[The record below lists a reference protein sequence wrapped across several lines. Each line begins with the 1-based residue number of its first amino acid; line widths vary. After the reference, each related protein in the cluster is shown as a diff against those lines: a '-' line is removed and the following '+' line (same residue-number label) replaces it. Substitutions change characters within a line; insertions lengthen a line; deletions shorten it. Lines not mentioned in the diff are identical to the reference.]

1 MSKELPK
8 TYTPEAYEDA
18 IYKKWEESGFFN
30 PDVCVAKKV
39 CNQNAEPFT
48 IVLPPPN
55 ITDKLHLGHMVMV
68 AVSDILIRYNRMRGK
83 RALWIPGTDHA
94 AIATQNVVE
103 KKLWKE
109 KHQTRHDL
117 GREKFLAEVW
127 QFVKTTQATIIHQLK
142 KTGASLDWSR
152 EAFTLDETRQAA
164 VKQMFIDMYN
174 EGVIYQGYR
183 VVNWCPRCQST
194 LADDEVEYKK
204 EKGKLYWLKYGP
216 FILATSR
223 PETKLGD
230 TAVAVYPGDER
241 YKDMVGKKYQ
251 IPGVLGEF
259 EITVVAD
266 RAVDPKFGSGAIKV
280 TPAHDFTDY
289 EISQRHGITMKQIIN
304 EEGKMM
310 ANCGKYAGL
319 TTAEARAAIVKD
331 MEDIGLIDH
340 IEEGYEHNLA
350 VCYRCGTT
358 IEPLPSKQ
366 WFVAV
371 DKKIKK
377 LGGKSLK
384 EKAIAVAKSGEIKF
398 VPERFTKRYLDWM
411 ENLHDWCISR
421 QIWFGHQ
428 IPAWYRK
435 NAECR
440 MQNAECKD
448 KGVEITYYVHGTT
461 LDNEQEKASGHYDVE
476 LSELGIRQSH
486 DLKDLVKEEKFDAVF
501 CSDLKR
507 AVASATIA
515 FGDKYKIIQDKRLRE
530 CDYGDLT
537 RGDNKKVEAMEKKI
551 INQPFPNGE
560 SYRDVEN
567 RVREFLAEV
576 TDKYAGKKIAIVAH
590 KAPQLAI
597 EILLNNKTWEQAIDE
612 DWRKQKAWQPGWKYE
627 LKELVYVG
635 EEKPG
640 ENWTQD
646 SDVLD
651 TWFSSGMWTFST
663 LGYPKKTN
671 DLKTYHPTQVLET
684 GYEIITLWV
693 SRMIM
698 MSLFAMNEIP
708 FANVYLHG
716 MVLDAQ
722 GKKMSK
728 SKGNGI
734 DPLEMI
740 QKYGTDAVRMSL
752 IVGNTPG
759 NDTRMSEQKIAD
771 FRNFANKLWNIAR
784 YIIMQNAECRMQ
796 NDKKINEKDLTLT
809 DRWILG
815 KMEELIVY
823 VSTDIENF
831 RFSQAGERLRD
842 FTWNDLADWYLEA
855 AKFEHNEAKSLI
867 LKNILA
873 DLLKLW
879 HPFMPFVTE
888 AIWSE
893 MGSDNLLMV
902 APWPKEND
910 LAIQEKEN
918 ENFIIII
925 NIIKVIRNL
934 RSEYKIPPTQ
944 KVKAVIYAG
953 AQLELLQSQ
962 AELIKN
968 LRTGIGELEIKPA
981 GEKLPQ
987 AAFAA
992 VDKIEIY
999 IPLADLVD
1007 LEKEKA
1013 RMEKRAQELNQLIK
1027 SLESKLDNEEFVKR
1041 APKEIVEAEIAK
1053 LENYRAEH
1061 KKLKEQMKHLK

>member
-1 MSKELPK
+1 MGKELPK

-39 CNQNAEPFT
+39 CKKNAEPFT

-103 KKLWKE
+103 KRLWKE

-117 GREKFLAEVW
+117 GREKFLTEVW

-204 EKGKLYWLKYGP
+204 ESGKLYWLKYGP

-289 EISQRHGITMKQIIN
+289 EISRRHGIAMKQIIN

-377 LGGKSLK
+377 LGDKSLK
-384 EKAIAVAKSGEIKF
+384 EKAIVVAKSGEIKF

-421 QIWFGHQ
+421 QIWWGHRLP
-428 IPAWYRK
+428 IWYDIGDRSNKDGRVFFK
-435 NAECR
+435 NDCIFLD
-440 MQNAECKD
+440 KD
-448 KGVEITYYVHGTT
+448 KINEIGGYI
-461 LDNEQEKASGHYDVE
+461 GHRGD
-476 LSELGIRQSH
+476 
-486 DLKDLVKEEKFDAVF
+486 K
-501 CSDLKR
+501 
-507 AVASATIA
+507 VASISISNLA
-515 FGDKYKIIQDKRLRE
+515 YII
-530 CDYGDLT
+530 
-537 RGDNKKVEAMEKKI
+537 EKKW
-551 INQPFPNGE
+551 INFEVIKDSIEKIE
-560 SYRDVEN
+560 SDKFRLLINE
-567 RVREFLAEV
+567 EEHAE
-576 TDKYAGKKIAIVAH
+576 Y
-590 KAPQLAI
+590 
-597 EILLNNKTWEQAIDE
+597 EI
-612 DWRKQKAWQPGWKYE
+612 
-627 LKELVYVG
+627 
-635 EEKPG
+635 
-640 ENWTQD
+640 QD
-646 SDVLD
+646 SDTLD

-663 LGYPKKTN
+663 LGYPEKTN

-784 YIIMQNAECRMQ
+784 YTITFCHSERSAAPAERSEESGIDPSLLSVAQ
-796 NDKKINEKDLTLT
+796 DDKKAVMRGKKISKNYTLA
-809 DRWILG
+809 DKWILG
-815 KMEELIVY
+815 KISDLIKA
-823 VSTDIENF
+823 TTEDIENF

-842 FTWNDLADWYLEA
+842 FTWNDLADWYLEV
-855 AKFEHNEAKSLI
+855 AKFEHNETKSLI
-867 LKNILA
+867 LKNILE

-888 AIWSE
+888 TIWSE

-902 APWPKEND
+902 APWPAFAKPACRSGRATAGKPDKNNLNNKTEPFE
-910 LAIQEKEN
+910 L
-918 ENFIIII
+918 II
-925 NIIKVIRNL
+925 NVIKAIRNL

-1041 APKEIVEAEIAK
+1041 APKEIVETEIGK
-1053 LENYRAEH
+1053 LENYRVEH
-1061 KKLKEQMKHLK
+1061 KKLKEQMKQLKP